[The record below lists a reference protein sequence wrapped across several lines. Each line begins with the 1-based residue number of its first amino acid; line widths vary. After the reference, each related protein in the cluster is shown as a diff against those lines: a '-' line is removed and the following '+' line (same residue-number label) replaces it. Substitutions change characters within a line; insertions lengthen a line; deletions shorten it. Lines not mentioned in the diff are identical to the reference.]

1 MANGRGDYGEN
12 VFVNCPF
19 DAGYKRI
26 FDAIVFAVHDC
37 GYVARS
43 ALELSDTGEVRIDKI
58 VRLIAA
64 SKFGIHDISRTEL
77 DQRTKLPRFNMPLEL
92 GLFLGARAFG
102 TGRHRQKVTLVLERR
117 RYSYMKYC
125 SDINGQDPAAHG
137 GKPAVAI
144 QVVRDWLRTHSEFGM
159 PSGASMITRF
169 ARFQRQLPRMCAGL
183 NLDRQNLI
191 FSDYAALVS
200 EWLKENNNLRG

>member
-1 MANGRGDYGEN
+1 MADGGSGYDEN

-26 FDAIVFAVHDC
+26 FDAIVFTVHDC

-58 VRLIAA
+58 IRLIAA

-77 DQRTKLPRFNMPLEL
+77 DAKTKLPRFNMPLEL

-102 TGRHRQKVTLVLERR
+102 AGRHRHKVTLVLERR

-144 QVVRDWLRTHSEFGM
+144 QVVRDWLRTHSGFGM

-169 ARFQRQLPRMCAGL
+169 ARFQKQLPRMCVAL

-200 EWLKENNNLRG
+200 EWLKENSKPR